1 MRSVEP
7 TGRTREE
14 ALRKALERLRAR
26 EDEVEVEVLEEGP
39 RALWG
44 LLGGAR
50 VRLRVTVREDAT
62 ERARG
67 LVQRMLDLM
76 GTGSKAEIASRS
88 GGEVRIDIKGGDL
101 SRVIGR
107 GGRTLDALQY
117 IVNLILGRAGD
128 GVRVLLDAD
137 GYRGRREE
145 MLRRMAREAARRA
158 VREGREVRIGPLPPH
173 ERRVVHLALSG
184 DPRVVT
190 YSEGREPERSVV
202 VAPRRR

>member
-1 MRSVEP
+1 MET

-76 GTGSKAEIASRS
+76 GTGSKAEVASRS

-137 GYRGRREE
+137 GYRGRRESFTCFLTVKQRGE
-145 MLRRMAREAARRA
+145 GEWMNSRRGFCSA
-158 VREGREVRIGPLPPH
+158 
-173 ERRVVHLALSG
+173 S
-184 DPRVVT
+184 
-190 YSEGREPERSVV
+190 S
-202 VAPRRR
+202 